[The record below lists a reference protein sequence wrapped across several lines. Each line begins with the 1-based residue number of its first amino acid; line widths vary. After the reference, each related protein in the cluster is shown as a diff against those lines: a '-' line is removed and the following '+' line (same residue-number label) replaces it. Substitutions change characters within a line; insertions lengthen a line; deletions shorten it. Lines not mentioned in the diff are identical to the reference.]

1 MSTLM
6 QYLLACNVLDIVTG
20 FLRAYDQKNISSKK
34 IKHGALSKIS
44 IWCII
49 AVSMIVSSYLKTDLT
64 TYVTGYYLIME
75 VVSIFENVSVFVP
88 VPDKLKNILEIHT
101 TQKETEND
109 TVTTADPD
117 IVKFIEEQDKK
128 LVKSI
133 LILQITHT
141 HMTAYIMTLMAIGL
155 V

>member
-6 QYLLACNVLDIVTG
+6 QYLLACNILDILTG
-20 FLRAYDQKNISSKK
+20 FIKAYDQKNVSSKK

-49 AVSMIVSSYLKTDLT
+49 AVSMMVSSYLKTDLT

-88 VPDKLKNILEIHT
+88 VPEKLKNILEIHT
-101 TQKETEND
+101 TQKETENE
-109 TVTTADPD
+109 TVKTVDPD
-117 IVKFIEEQDKK
+117 ILKRIKEMKEN
-128 LVKSI
+128 
-133 LILQITHT
+133 
-141 HMTAYIMTLMAIGL
+141 G
-155 V
+155 

>member
-1 MSTLM
+1 MTTLM
-6 QYLLACNVLDIVTG
+6 EYLLACNILDILTG

-49 AVSMIVSSYLKTDLT
+49 AVSMMVSSYLKTDLT

-101 TQKETEND
+101 TQKETEKE
-109 TVTTADPD
+109 TVKTVDPD
-117 IVKFIEEQDKK
+117 ILKRIKEMKEN
-128 LVKSI
+128 
-133 LILQITHT
+133 
-141 HMTAYIMTLMAIGL
+141 G
-155 V
+155 

>member
-1 MSTLM
+1 MTTLM
-6 QYLLACNVLDIVTG
+6 EYLLACNILDILTG

-49 AVSMIVSSYLKTDLT
+49 AVSMMVSSYLKTDLT

-88 VPDKLKNILEIHT
+88 VPEKLKNILEIHT
-101 TQKETEND
+101 TKKETEKE
-109 TVTTADPD
+109 TVKTVDPE
-117 IVKFIEEQDKK
+117 ILRFIKEQDKK
-128 LVKSI
+128 
-133 LILQITHT
+133 
-141 HMTAYIMTLMAIGL
+141 
-155 V
+155 

>member
-1 MSTLM
+1 MTTLM
-6 QYLLACNVLDIVTG
+6 QYLLACNVLDILTG

-49 AVSMIVSSYLKTDLT
+49 AVSMMVSSYLKTDLT

-88 VPDKLKNILEIHT
+88 VPEKLKNILEIHT
-101 TQKETEND
+101 NQKETETE
-109 TVTTADPD
+109 TVKTVDPD
-117 IVKFIEEQDKK
+117 ILKRIKEMKEN
-128 LVKSI
+128 
-133 LILQITHT
+133 
-141 HMTAYIMTLMAIGL
+141 G
-155 V
+155 

>member
-1 MSTLM
+1 MTTLM
-6 QYLLACNVLDIVTG
+6 EYFLACNVLDIVTG
-20 FLRAYDQKNISSKK
+20 FLKAYDQKNISSKK

-101 TQKETEND
+101 TKKETEKE
-109 TVTTADPD
+109 TVKTVDPA
-117 IVKFIEEQDKK
+117 ILKFIEEQDKK
-128 LVKSI
+128 
-133 LILQITHT
+133 
-141 HMTAYIMTLMAIGL
+141 
-155 V
+155 

>member
-20 FLRAYDQKNISSKK
+20 FLRAYDQKNVSSKK

-49 AVSMIVSSYLKTDLT
+49 AVSMMVSSYLKTDLT

-88 VPDKLKNILEIHT
+88 VPEKLKNILEIHT
-101 TQKETEND
+101 TKKETE
-109 TVTTADPD
+109 TVKTVDPD
-117 IVKFIEEQDKK
+117 ILRFIKEQDKK
-128 LVKSI
+128 
-133 LILQITHT
+133 
-141 HMTAYIMTLMAIGL
+141 
-155 V
+155 